1 MNIKSLRDWVNLGFG
16 VGVFAGTLAFFILS
30 GPRGV
35 AWLDGADF
43 QRRVALAEV
52 GDGPWAKP
60 LFVLL
65 SQPFQLIPW
74 GTVPQRASLAA
85 AVFAA
90 GACFFVYLLLKF
102 LLKVAPQFIARRLG
116 LVGALSLAVAHTFW
130 LRAVTPGPETL
141 DALLLAATLFCLC
154 HFASEGRVLYLYA
167 GVFVLGLSLANNL
180 MMLFLV
186 PIFVVYVRVVR
197 PPLVRELGMVRAR
210 ALLVF
215 LAGSAVALAIAAW
228 GWAAAG
234 FSIPPER
241 WSWVTFWREHMLL
254 SWGPEL
260 QRSLTRL
267 GIALVYN
274 FPPWTALFA
283 LMGFTQLAR
292 RQKFV
297 FWLLAPLLLVY
308 ATMSVTLTLN
318 DPIGAYLPLWVI
330 TAILVG
336 YGWWQTLADG
346 GWRDYIIALVLT
358 LSPPV
363 LYHFAPWA
371 VSQLGLELRVQ
382 PLLAAPF
389 ELPIDPLAHF
399 LDPNRRETVDA
410 RDYAQEI
417 LQALPVPARVAPATA
432 AGERTLAP
440 ARYLREAEGMKP
452 EVRFERFPIRGEDL
466 ESWATEADMPLFLA
480 GLHPPRPEVEKL
492 LDRYHFF
499 PAGHLFQVM
508 PRDRV
513 PNRNLSD
520 VTGSFPLPGEWYGFA
535 RPQGYAASLS
545 IRESPDGTYSGRAV
559 LNEGGGRPLQGDI
572 TRLSLVGESVVV
584 AQISYGERVHVH
596 LDAKLTGNRIEGTWV
611 VYEVPELKGSFSIW
625 RQGQ

>member
-1 MNIKSLRDWVNLGFG
+1 MNLKSLRDWVNLGFAA
-16 VGVFAGTLAFFILS
+16 GVFSGTLGFFILT
-30 GPRGV
+30 GPRGI
-35 AWLDGADF
+35 AWLGGAEF

-65 SQPFQLIPW
+65 SQPFLLIPW
-74 GTVPQRASLAA
+74 DTIPRRASLAA

-90 GACFFVYLLLKF
+90 GACLFVYLLLKF

-154 HFASEGRVLYLYA
+154 HFASEGRVRYLNA

-186 PIFVVYVRVVR
+186 PIFIVYLRVVQ
-197 PPLVRELGMVRAR
+197 PPLVRQIGMVRAR

-215 LAGSAVALAIAAW
+215 LAGSAVALGITAW

-234 FSIPPER
+234 FHVPPER

-254 SWGPEL
+254 AWGPAL
-260 QRSLTRL
+260 QQSLLRL
-267 GIALVYN
+267 GVAFAYN

-283 LMGFTQLAR
+283 LMGFIQLAR

-297 FWLLAPLLLVY
+297 FWLLAPLLVVY
-308 ATMSVTLTLN
+308 AVMTVTLTLN
-318 DPIGAYLPLWVI
+318 EPLSAYLPLWVI
-330 TAILVG
+330 AAVLVG

-358 LSPPV
+358 LSPPL

-371 VSQLGLELRVQ
+371 VARLGLELRAQ
-382 PLLAAPF
+382 SLLRAPF
-389 ELPIDPLAHF
+389 ELPLDPFVHL
-399 LDPNRRETVDA
+399 LDPNRRETPDA
-410 RDYAQEI
+410 RDYAQGV
-417 LQALPVPARVAPATA
+417 LGSLPAQARVVPASASGDRV
-432 AGERTLAP
+432 LAP
-440 ARYLREAEGMKP
+440 ARYMREAEGMKP
-452 EVRFERFPIRGEDL
+452 EVRFERFPVRGEDL
-466 ESWATEADMPLFLA
+466 ERWAAEAHPPLFLA
-480 GLHPPRPEVEKL
+480 GLHPPAPAVEKL
-492 LDRYHFF
+492 LDRYHFL
-499 PAGHLFQVM
+499 PSSHLFHVL

-513 PNRNLSD
+513 PNRTLAD
-520 VTGSFPLPGEWYGFA
+520 APGSFPLPGEWYGFA
-535 RPQGYAASLS
+535 RPQGYAVSLS
-545 IRESPDGTYSGRAV
+545 IRDSPDGTLSGRAI
-559 LNEGGGRPLQGDI
+559 LNEGGARPLTGDI
-572 TRLSLVGESVVV
+572 TRLSLVGEGVVV
-584 AQISYGERVHVH
+584 AQISYGERIHVH
-596 LDAKLTGNRIEGTWV
+596 LDAKLTENRVEGTWV
-611 VYEVPELKGSFSIW
+611 VYEVPQLKGSFLVW
-625 RQGQ
+625 RQSQ